1 MPRSKRNKVIT
12 LSKTTKKPG
21 RENNEKLFGQV
32 RDCVDQYQHIFVF
45 NVENMRN
52 TYLKDVRN
60 DLDDSR
66 YVSKSARSL
75 PRQLI
80 ILTVLSRLF
89 FGKTK
94 VMAKALG
101 LSREDEYRDGLH
113 ILSKVCI
120 TALCRCFHLPSPHRR
135 N

>member
-66 YVSKSARSL
+66 YVRNQPA
-75 PRQLI
+75 
-80 ILTVLSRLF
+80 LF
-89 FGKTK
+89 P
-94 VMAKALG
+94 
-101 LSREDEYRDGLH
+101 D
-113 ILSKVCI
+113 
-120 TALCRCFHLPSPHRR
+120 